1 MNLVVIYKYISY
13 LFYLNNFKI
22 RKSNIVDK
30 IGFEPTLN
38 IQQFVLQMRMRFRIV
53 PSFNSP
59 LRLPVSPLIT
69 WTYIRY

>member
-22 RKSNIVDK
+22 CKSNIVDK

-38 IQQFVLQMRMRFRIV
+38 IQQL
-53 PSFNSP
+53 SSK
-59 LRLPVSPLIT
+59 
-69 WTYIRY
+69 